1 MENIEIDLESSEE
14 TTWFS
19 DEEKVSIEKI
29 NFEFTQSSKIR
40 GIYRKITIF
49 NDHHCYQS
57 IKNKHKR
64 KYKYRVD
71 LSFLDPRPFRERK
84 VAWNWLYGSIGLSLI
99 CIVMIYLGWYSGLFT
114 PTTYYQ
120 TSLIVIISAMLISLL
135 LFMHNSYDKVVF
147 KSQYGRVKFIEVL
160 NKNPNKNTFRKFLSR
175 FVKQVKNEKSKKVF
189 SQSKFLTRELQELRR
204 LKNEDVIN
212 EEQYESGKALIFKH
226 KSFQVSGPTSK

>member
-19 DEEKVSIEKI
+19 DEEKVAIEKI

-40 GIYRKITIF
+40 GIYRKISIF

-84 VAWNWLYGSIGLSLI
+84 VAWNWLYGSLGLALIG
-99 CIVMIYLGWYSGLFT
+99 IVMIFLGWYSGLFT
-114 PTTYYQ
+114 PTTYYE

-204 LKNEDVIN
+204 LKNEDVISG
-212 EEQYESGKALIFKH
+212 EQYESGKALIFKH
-226 KSFQVSGPTSK
+226 KSFQVS

>member
-1 MENIEIDLESSEE
+1 MENIEINLESSEE

-19 DEEKVSIEKI
+19 DEEKVVIEKI

-40 GIYRKITIF
+40 GIYRKISIF

-84 VAWNWLYGSIGLSLI
+84 VAWNWLYGSIGLALI
-99 CIVMIYLGWYSGLFT
+99 GIVMIYLGWYSGLFS
-114 PTTYYQ
+114 PTAYYE
-120 TSLIVIISAMLISLL
+120 TSLIVIISAMLISFL
-135 LFMHNSYDKVVF
+135 LFIHNSYDKVVF

-204 LKNEDVIN
+204 LKNEDVISQ
-212 EEQYESGKALIFKH
+212 EQYESGKALIFKH
-226 KSFQVSGPTSK
+226 KSFQVS